1 MKVDRRG
8 LLQAISVGAAL
19 APVLSLNSAFASE
32 SDSSGQEASPGAK
45 FGSYGPK
52 REL

>member
-1 MKVDRRG
+1 MKVDRRD
-8 LLQAISVGAAL
+8 LLQAMSVGTAL

-32 SDSSGQEASPGAK
+32 SDSNGQEAQPRSQVR
-45 FGSYGPK
+45 SDGPK